1 MSAKSC
7 VHCNNDC
14 HSDAFVLRRELA
26 DENQKYRDAMQKAF
40 EYRTQLD
47 EANERVAELKEEL
60 LVAEK
65 LLEQRQRVLNA
76 IPDCPTH
83 GANCV
88 PHAVEWVHQAKTR

>member
-1 MSAKSC
+1 
-7 VHCNNDC
+7 
-14 HSDAFVLRRELA
+14 
-26 DENQKYRDAMQKAF
+26 MQKAF